1 MSELNYRITNKARI
15 DLIEIWDYTSKTWSK
30 TQAKKYYSQLTNA
43 FSFLARNAEIGK
55 DFSEI
60 RNGLLGKSVGKH
72 IVFYEVESTNKIDII
87 RVLHERMDLKS
98 RLEE

>member
-1 MSELNYRITNKARI
+1 MSKLNYRLTNKARV

-30 TQAKKYYSQLTNA
+30 TQAEKYYSQLTNA
-43 FSFLARNAEIGK
+43 FSLLARNTEMGK

-72 IVFYEVESTNKIDII
+72 IVFYEIEDINKIAII

-98 RLEE
+98 RLQE